1 LKLSGLIPNLHF
13 KNRVGK
19 VNAKAQSVVAVAGLL
34 FRDRRAQVIRR
45 NWQRKLSS
53 LLMEQSFHK

>member
-1 LKLSGLIPNLHF
+1 LSGLIPNLHF

-19 VNAKAQSVVAVAGLL
+19 VNAKAQSVVAVAVAGLL